1 MTRNKKILIGVG
13 VVVGARRHRLRQ
25 LPFKRVDGITVNTEA
40 IQKRDLKAIVS
51 ASGKI
56 QPKRFVNISA
66 DTSGRVTDLAVQ
78 EGERVKQGQ
87 FLLQIDPRNLRTRV
101 QSGEA
106 SLGAARSQLE
116 QMRLSLESARTALKQ
131 AEDAY
136 RRQQNLAKGGLTT
149 KETLERAENDLA
161 MRKADL
167 ASQEQNLRTLQ
178 LRTEQEQA
186 TLENARTD
194 LSKVR
199 IESPI
204 DGIITR
210 RNIEQGETAVVGTM
224 NNAGTVLLQVAD
236 MSVIEAEVEVD
247 ETDIPE
253 RAARPDGDDHRR
265 RDQRQDVHRE
275 GDRDRQQPDSDDR
288 SGLDPGHQLQGDA
301 AGRGGDSGR
310 QARLHLHRR
319 HHDRH
324 PRQALAV
331 PIQATTVRE
340 IVLDDKG
347 QVVREPVTPRA
358 RRPSSTTVQ
367 ASELKPGQERKE
379 LEGVFVVRDGK
390 AVFEPVKTGIAGEK
404 YFEITERPQG
414 RRQRHRR
421 SVRVGADPGRRRGG
435 QGRTSAARDRR
446 HQRNELFPR
455 VGDDRAAGDLGEQ
468 APLVP
473 DRARQ
478 HRGRHLDHCRGLARP
493 GDECLRLATPSC
505 RASAPTTSRFSA
517 CRSCGRKPTR
527 SGCGTTR
534 GSRSRTRPPSSA
546 TATTSAPSRRS
557 RSRTR
562 ASATSTRRSTAC
574 RSAASP
580 ATTSTSPPSTSSADG

>member
-1 MTRNKKILIGVG
+1 LTRNKKIMIGAG
-13 VVVGARRHRLRQ
+13 VAVVLAGVAYANVR
-25 LPFKRVDGITVNTEA
+25 FKRVEGVTVNTEK
-40 IQKRDLKAIVS
+40 IQKRDLQAIVS

-66 DTSGRVTDLAVQ
+66 DTSGRVTDLAVN
-78 EGERVKQGQ
+78 EGERVTKGQ

-116 QMRLSLESARTALKQ
+116 QMKLSLDSSRTALKQ

-149 KETLERAENDLA
+149 RETLERAENELA

-167 ASQEQNLRTLQ
+167 ASQEQNIRTLQ

-204 DGIITR
+204 DGIVTR

-247 ETDIPE
+247 ETDIPDVKLGQTAKITVDAISGKTFTAKVTE
-253 RAARPDGDDHRR
+253 IGNSPIQATGQASTQATNFKVTLTVEGEIPEVRPGFTCTAEITTATRAG
-265 RDQRQDVHRE
+265 
-275 GDRDRQQPDSDDR
+275 
-288 SGLDPGHQLQGDA
+288 
-301 AGRGGDSGR
+301 
-310 QARLHLHRR
+310 
-319 HHDRH
+319 
-324 PRQALAV
+324 ALTV

-340 IVLDDKG
+340 MVVDDKG
-347 QVVREPVTPRA
+347 QVVRAPATPGA

-390 AVFEPVKTGIAGEK
+390 AVFEPIKTGIAGEK
-404 YFEITERPQG
+404 YFEIISGLKDGDSVIVGPFS
-414 RRQRHRR
+414 
-421 SVRVGADPGRRRGG
+421 SVRTLADGA
-435 QGRTSAARDRR
+435 A
-446 HQRNELFPR
+446 
-455 VGDDRAAGDLGEQ
+455 VKIEQ
-468 APLVP
+468 APRTSGAP
-473 DRARQ
+473 AR
-478 HRGRHLDHCRGLARP
+478 
-493 GDECLRLATPSC
+493 
-505 RASAPTTSRFSA
+505 
-517 CRSCGRKPTR
+517 
-527 SGCGTTR
+527 
-534 GSRSRTRPPSSA
+534 
-546 TATTSAPSRRS
+546 
-557 RSRTR
+557 
-562 ASATSTRRSTAC
+562 
-574 RSAASP
+574 
-580 ATTSTSPPSTSSADG
+580 

>member
-1 MTRNKKILIGVG
+1 MLAAG
-13 VVVGARRHRLRQ
+13 VVVVLAGVAYANFR
-25 LPFKRVDGITVNTEA
+25 FKRVDGVAVNTES

-66 DTSGRVTDLAVQ
+66 DTSGRVTELAVE
-78 EGERVKQGQ
+78 EGDRVKQGQ

-106 SLGAARSQLE
+106 SVGAARSQLE
-116 QMRLSLESARTALKQ
+116 QMRLSLDSARTALKQ

-149 KETLERAENDLA
+149 KETLERAENDLN

-186 TLENARTD
+186 TLENAKTD

-210 RNIEQGETAVVGTM
+210 RNVEQGETAVVGTM

-236 MSVIEAEVEVD
+236 MSIIEAEVEVD
-247 ETDIPE
+247 ETDIPAVQLGQTATITVDAINGKTFTAKVTE
-253 RAARPDGDDHRR
+253 IGNSPIQTTGQASTQATNFKVTLQVEGEIPDVRPGFTCTA
-265 RDQRQDVHRE
+265 E
-275 GDRDRQQPDSDDR
+275 ITTATR
-288 SGLDPGHQLQGDA
+288 SHT
-301 AGRGGDSGR
+301 
-310 QARLHLHRR
+310 
-319 HHDRH
+319 
-324 PRQALAV
+324 LAV

-340 IVLDDKG
+340 MVLDDKG
-347 QVVREPVTPRA
+347 NVVREPVTPGT
-358 RRPSSTTVQ
+358 RRPPSGTTVQ

-404 YFEITERPQG
+404 YFEITSGLKEGDNVIVGPFA
-414 RRQRHRR
+414 
-421 SVRVGADPGRRRGG
+421 SVRTLADGAAVKIE
-435 QGRTSAARDRR
+435 QAAR
-446 HQRNELFPR
+446 
-455 VGDDRAAGDLGEQ
+455 
-468 APLVP
+468 
-473 DRARQ
+473 
-478 HRGRHLDHCRGLARP
+478 
-493 GDECLRLATPSC
+493 ATG
-505 RASAPTTSRFSA
+505 PTA
-517 CRSCGRKPTR
+517 K
-527 SGCGTTR
+527 
-534 GSRSRTRPPSSA
+534 
-546 TATTSAPSRRS
+546 
-557 RSRTR
+557 
-562 ASATSTRRSTAC
+562 
-574 RSAASP
+574 
-580 ATTSTSPPSTSSADG
+580 

>member
-1 MTRNKKILIGVG
+1 MTRNKKIMLGAG
-13 VVVGARRHRLRQ
+13 VVVVLAGVAYANFR
-25 LPFKRVDGITVNTEA
+25 FKRVDGIAVNTES

-66 DTSGRVTDLAVQ
+66 DTSGRVTELAVE
-78 EGERVKQGQ
+78 EGDRVKQGQ

-106 SLGAARSQLE
+106 SVGAARSQLE
-116 QMRLSLESARTALKQ
+116 QMRLSLDSARTALKQ

-149 KETLERAENDLA
+149 KETLERAENDLN

-186 TLENARTD
+186 TLENAKTD

-210 RNIEQGETAVVGTM
+210 RNVEQGETAVVGTM

-236 MSVIEAEVEVD
+236 MSIIEAEVEVD
-247 ETDIPE
+247 ETDIPAVQLGQMATITVDAINGKTFTAKVTE
-253 RAARPDGDDHRR
+253 IGNSPIQTTGQAATQATNFKVTLQVEGEIPDVRPGFTCTA
-265 RDQRQDVHRE
+265 E
-275 GDRDRQQPDSDDR
+275 ITTATR
-288 SGLDPGHQLQGDA
+288 S
-301 AGRGGDSGR
+301 
-310 QARLHLHRR
+310 
-319 HHDRH
+319 
-324 PRQALAV
+324 QALAV

-340 IVLDDKG
+340 MVLDDKG
-347 QVVREPVTPRA
+347 NVVREPVTPGA
-358 RRPSSTTVQ
+358 RRPPSGTTVQ

-404 YFEITERPQG
+404 YFEIASGLKEGDNVIVGPFA
-414 RRQRHRR
+414 
-421 SVRVGADPGRRRGG
+421 SVRTLADGA
-435 QGRTSAARDRR
+435 A
-446 HQRNELFPR
+446 
-455 VGDDRAAGDLGEQ
+455 VKVEQ
-468 APLVP
+468 AP
-473 DRARQ
+473 RAT
-478 HRGRHLDHCRGLARP
+478 G
-493 GDECLRLATPSC
+493 
-505 RASAPTTSRFSA
+505 PTA
-517 CRSCGRKPTR
+517 K
-527 SGCGTTR
+527 
-534 GSRSRTRPPSSA
+534 
-546 TATTSAPSRRS
+546 
-557 RSRTR
+557 
-562 ASATSTRRSTAC
+562 
-574 RSAASP
+574 
-580 ATTSTSPPSTSSADG
+580 